1 MRLLVNGVHL
11 YFDID
16 GCGLAA
22 DGPTMRQKP
31 TLIVLHGGPGADHSI
46 FKPNYGTALSALCQ
60 ILYLDHR
67 GNGRSDDG
75 DPALWT
81 LDQWA
86 DDIAALCETLDIQK
100 PVILGSS
107 FGGFVAQAYATRYP
121 DRLSGLILSNTAAHV
136 DFEQIF
142 AAFDAICGPEA
153 AACARAYWTHPTSE
167 SRRAYGETCVPHYTQ
182 NAVDPDLWPRI
193 QMKDPVA
200 LHFNG
205 PKNEMGRFDFR
216 KSLAK
221 VRCPSLVIS
230 GDMDPIMPAV
240 FSQTL
245 TNSLTSSDVTHHS
258 LPNAG
263 HLPETDA
270 PERYFAHLCT
280 FLQRISDD
288 A

>member
-1 MRLLVNGVHL
+1 MKLLINGVKL
-11 YFDID
+11 YFDIE
-16 GCGLAA
+16 GCGLAPE
-22 DGPTMRQKP
+22 GPQMRQKP

-46 FKPNYGTALSALCQ
+46 FKPHYGAALMDLCQ

-86 DDIAALCETLDIQK
+86 DDIAVLCDTLHIQN
-100 PVILGSS
+100 PIVLGSS

-136 DFEQIF
+136 AFEDIF
-142 AAFDAICGPEA
+142 AAFERIAGPKA
-153 AACARAYWTHPTSE
+153 AACARTYWTNPTSE

-182 NAVDPDLWPRI
+182 HAIEPDLWPRI
-193 QMKDPVA
+193 QLKDPVA

-205 PKNEMGRFDFR
+205 PNNEMGRFDFR

-221 VRCPSLVIS
+221 VRCPSLVVS
-230 GDMDPIMPAV
+230 GEMDPIMPTTFAR
-240 FSQTL
+240 TL
-245 TNSLTSSDVTHHS
+245 TDSLSSSHVLHHCLS
-258 LPNAG
+258 GVG

-270 PERYFAHLCT
+270 PRCYFAHLRT
-280 FLQRISDD
+280 FVQRNSN
-288 A
+288 AA